1 MRKKSKSTLAILMAV
16 AMMSSLCSVPAA
28 AAETETGGVVSET
41 PVVEAEE
48 TQETETEESEA
59 AEAEDFSAED
69 EISVEED
76 DEIAAEDEE
85 TDELAVENEDEA
97 EAVGDEEEFTD
108 DAAGDEAVESYP
120 VAVFGIDSN
129 GKEERVDINSTNK
142 DDVLGNLDGDAKTV
156 VYNPAENKLTLNNA
170 KISTIAFFTSATTPG
185 KAMKLELNGQNEL
198 SGYLWQ
204 YDRDATLEIYG
215 TGSLKITRDRGQCIS
230 CDGNLTFNGAKV
242 ELISIDNES
251 SYNDPYGIKIAGNLE
266 IKNHSN
272 VNINTTNNC
281 IYIYNSAAVYSA
293 RVAEQK
299 PKEKITISDSDVN
312 LTSRGE
318 TGNEGYTIRSV
329 GDVTIQNSTLES
341 QGCIA
346 IAHEYE
352 DEADATFNINNSTV
366 KVSKVNNNI
375 GFGIR
380 ADNLNISNKSDV
392 TASFTY
398 ENITTAILSYGYMDI
413 NNSKVTVGGPQYG
426 LATQDGD
433 ITIENNAVVTTTGTT
448 SGIQTDKGRIHIRNK
463 SNVTVNMFRGKYS
476 PYGALRTRSGI
487 DITDSKVT
495 ATGIGYSID
504 SYGDVNIDKGIV
516 IADAAMDDGSGLIS
530 IIAYGNEDEGPKNVN
545 ITNSWVDA
553 AALIDGT
560 VNVKDSVVFEK
571 NDGKVTGNPV
581 IPDNVEVRKN
591 HKLTV
596 AEPTTITA
604 PSGLAIANNGI
615 INAYCTSIRGTVTG
629 TAPVYTH
636 ANTTKWVYDKTSHW
650 KACTRCGEKVAAA
663 EAHRYGSWK
672 TLKAAGLGTS
682 GAKERHCTV
691 CGYTQGEDIAAVQ
704 VMQLLAK
711 GGKKSVSLKWSKVS
725 GADGYMIYSAKC
737 GRKLKLKKTVGK
749 NVRTWKQ
756 KKLKA
761 GTYYKYY
768 VAAYKLVNGKKVVIG
783 ESSDIHTAT
792 TGKGYG
798 YAKKITVKKSTFKLS
813 VGKTATIKA
822 TLKNTSKKV
831 KDHTVRIRYI
841 STNNDVATVNAKGKI
856 TAKSAGTC
864 YIYCY
869 ALNGLTKKVKVTVK

>member
-28 AAETETGGVVSET
+28 AAETEIGGVVSET
-41 PVVEAEE
+41 FAVEDAEI
-48 TQETETEESEA
+48 QETETEEPEA
-59 AEAEDFSAED
+59 AEAEGFSAED

-85 TDELAVENEDEA
+85 TDELAVENEDEV

-108 DAAGDEAVESYP
+108 DAAGDDVVDGYGWLGSTWITPENAADILKDGTASY
-120 VAVFGIDSN
+120 
-129 GKEERVDINSTNK
+129 
-142 DDVLGNLDGDAKTV
+142 DADTK
-156 VYNPAENKLTLNNA
+156 KLTLNNA
-170 KISTIAFFTSATTPG
+170 KVNGPIDFRIRGNVT
-185 KAMKLELNGQNEL
+185 LELKGQNEITEDFNNSTKGIIEFWGDKL
-198 SGYLWQ
+198 TITG
-204 YDRDATLEIYG
+204 A
-215 TGSLKITRDRGQCIS
+215 GSLKALNMTKSFIYDKGDLVI
-230 CDGNLTFNGAKV
+230 DGVKLEFALKNGV
-242 ELISIDNES
+242 NSID
-251 SYNDPYGIKIAGNLE
+251 GISIAGNLE
-266 IKNHSN
+266 IKNDSN
-272 VNINTTNNC
+272 ITMNTTGYC
-281 IYIYNSAAVYSA
+281 INAYNITAVYSA
-293 RVAEQK
+293 RATEQK
-299 PKEKITISDSDVN
+299 PEGKITISGSKVN
-312 LTSRGE
+312 LTSER
-318 TGNEGYTIRSV
+318 TTILSEK
-329 GDVTIQNSTLES
+329 DITIQNSTLES
-341 QGCIA
+341 EGMIYN
-346 IAHEYE
+346 HLYN
-352 DEADATFNINNSTV
+352 DPVGATLDIDNSKV
-366 KVSKVNNNI
+366 KVTAGSFDFDI
-375 GFGIR
+375 
-380 ADNLNISNKSDV
+380 DNLKIHNKSEV
-392 TASFTY
+392 TATLTD
-398 ENITTAILSYGYMDI
+398 EEAVTAILSYKGIDI
-413 NNSKVTVGGPQYG
+413 NDSKVTSSGSQYG
-426 LATQDGD
+426 LAAQDGD

-448 SGIQTDKGRIHIRNK
+448 SGILTDEGKIHIRNK
-463 SNVTVNMFRGKYS
+463 SNVTVNMLRGKYS

-495 ATGIGYSID
+495 ATGTGYSID
-504 SYGDVNIDKGIV
+504 SYDDVNIDKGIV
-516 IADAAMDDGSGLIS
+516 IADAAMDDDSGLIS
-530 IIAYGNEDEGPKNVN
+530 IIAYGDDDEGPKNIN

-560 VNVKDSVVFEK
+560 VNVGDSVVFEE
-571 NDGKVTGNPV
+571 NDGKVTGKAV
-581 IPDNVEVRKN
+581 IPGNVEVRKA

-596 AEPTTITA
+596 SEPATLTA
-604 PSGLAIANNGI
+604 PSGSAIANNGI
-615 INAYCTSIRGTVTG
+615 INAYCTSVRGTVTG

-691 CGYTQGEDIAAVQ
+691 CSYTQGEDISAVQ

-864 YIYCY
+864 YVYCY
-869 ALNGLTKKVKVTVK
+869 ALNGLTKKVKVIVK

>member
-41 PVVEAEE
+41 SAVEDAEI
-48 TQETETEESEA
+48 QETETEEPEA

-85 TDELAVENEDEA
+85 TDELAVENEDEV

-108 DAAGDEAVESYP
+108 DAAGDEQNYGVTVYTADDTPIAVNP
-120 VAVFGIDSN
+120 
-129 GKEERVDINSTNK
+129 TNK
-142 DDVLGNLDGDAKTV
+142 DDVLGDVDGEAKTV
-156 VYNPAENKLTLNNA
+156 VYNPAENKLTLNGANTGRIEYNDSMTSGKTV
-170 KISTIAFFTSATTPG
+170 KI
-185 KAMKLELNGQNEL
+185 ELKGQNEM
-198 SGYLWQ
+198 SGRILQ
-204 YDRDATLEIYG
+204 TAEDATLEIYG
-215 TGSLKITRDRGQCIS
+215 SGSLKIKIDDRSQCIS
-230 CDGNLTFNGAKV
+230 SRGNLVFDGVKAEMITTAEKV
-242 ELISIDNES
+242 DYYSGVDGISI
-251 SYNDPYGIKIAGNLE
+251 GGNLE
-266 IKNHSN
+266 IKNDSN
-272 VNINTTNNC
+272 ITMNTTGYC
-281 IYIYNSAAVYSA
+281 IYAYNRTAVYSVRA
-293 RVAEQK
+293 AEQT
-299 PKEKITISDSDVN
+299 PKGKIIISDSKIK
-312 LTSRGE
+312 LTSAKDAIFS
-318 TGNEGYTIRSV
+318 YKDI
-329 GDVTIQNSTLES
+329 TIQNSTLEAEGS
-341 QGCIA
+341 IYNYL
-346 IAHEYE
+346 YE
-352 DEADATFNINNSTV
+352 DAVGATLDIDNSKV
-366 KVSKVNNNI
+366 KVTDGYFALQV
-375 GFGIR
+375 
-380 ADNLNISNKSDV
+380 DNLKIRNKSEV
-392 TASFTY
+392 TATLTD
-398 ENITTAILSYGYMDI
+398 EKAITAILSYKGIDI
-413 NNSKVTVGGPQYG
+413 NDSKVTSSGSQYG

-495 ATGIGYSID
+495 ATGTGYSID

-560 VNVKDSVVFEK
+560 VNVRDSVVFEE
-571 NDGKVTGNPV
+571 NDGKVTGKAV
-581 IPDNVEVRKN
+581 IPGNVEVRKA

-596 AEPTTITA
+596 SEPATLTA
-604 PSGLAIANNGI
+604 PSGSAIANNGI
-615 INAYCTSIRGTVTG
+615 INAYCTSVRGTVTG

-691 CGYTQGEDIAAVQ
+691 CSHTQGEDIAAVQ

-737 GRKLKLKKTVGK
+737 GGKLKLKKTVGK

-792 TGKGYG
+792 NGKKYG

-864 YIYCY
+864 YVYCY

>member
-1 MRKKSKSTLAILMAV
+1 MGKKSKSTLAIFMAV

-48 TQETETEESEA
+48 TQETETEELEA
-59 AEAEDFSAED
+59 AETEDFSAED

-85 TDELAVENEDEA
+85 TDELAVENEDEV
-97 EAVGDEEEFTD
+97 EAVGDEEEFID
-108 DAAGDEAVESYP
+108 DAAGDDVVDGYGWLGSTWITPENAADILKDGTASY
-120 VAVFGIDSN
+120 
-129 GKEERVDINSTNK
+129 
-142 DDVLGNLDGDAKTV
+142 DADTQ
-156 VYNPAENKLTLNNA
+156 KLTLNNA
-170 KISTIAFFTSATTPG
+170 KVDGTIDFRISGDVT
-185 KAMKLELNGQNEL
+185 LELKGQNEIT
-198 SGYLWQ
+198 GEFN
-204 YDRDATLEIYG
+204 TG
-215 TGSLKITRDRGQCIS
+215 TDCLIDFWGDKLTITGKGSLKASDKGKSFINDKGDLVI
-230 CDGNLTFNGAKV
+230 DGVRLEFASKREANNF
-242 ELISIDNES
+242 
-251 SYNDPYGIKIAGNLE
+251 YGIRVAGNLE
-266 IKNHSN
+266 IKNGAN
-272 VNINTTNNC
+272 VTLNTSAES
-281 IYIYNSAAVYSA
+281 IYAYNRTAVYSVRA
-293 RVAEQK
+293 AEQT
-299 PKEKITISDSDVN
+299 PKGKIIISDSKIK
-312 LTSRGE
+312 LTSAKGA
-318 TGNEGYTIRSV
+318 IFSSK
-329 GDVTIQNSTLES
+329 DIIIQNSTLEAEGMIYNCLS
-341 QGCIA
+341 DDSVDTTLDI
-346 IAHEYE
+346 
-352 DEADATFNINNSTV
+352 DKSRV
-366 KVSKVNNNI
+366 KVTDDYFALQV
-375 GFGIR
+375 
-380 ADNLNISNKSDV
+380 DNLKIRNKSEVIV
-392 TASFTY
+392 TLTAEY
-398 ENITTAILSYGYMDI
+398 AERAILSY
-413 NNSKVTVGGPQYG
+413 K
-426 LATQDGD
+426 
-433 ITIENNAVVTTTGTT
+433 
-448 SGIQTDKGRIHIRNK
+448 
-463 SNVTVNMFRGKYS
+463 
-476 PYGALRTRSGI
+476 GI
-487 DITDSKVT
+487 DINDSKVT
-495 ATGIGYSID
+495 TSGTGYSID

-516 IADAAMDDGSGLIS
+516 IADAAMDDGSGLVS
-530 IIAYGNEDEGPKNVN
+530 IIAYGEENEGPKNVN

-560 VNVKDSVVFEK
+560 VNVRDSVVFEK
-571 NDGKVTGNPV
+571 NDGKVTGNTV
-581 IPDNVEVRKN
+581 IPGNVEVRKA

-596 AEPTTITA
+596 SEPATLTA
-604 PSGLAIANNGI
+604 PSGSAIANNGI
-615 INAYCTSIRGTVTG
+615 INAYCTSVRGTVTG

-672 TLKAAGLGTS
+672 TLKAAGLGIS

-691 CGYTQGEDIAAVQ
+691 CSYTQGEDIAAVQ

-737 GRKLKLKKTVGK
+737 GGKLKLKKTVGK

-792 TGKGYG
+792 NGKKYG

>member
-28 AAETETGGVVSET
+28 AAETEIGGVVSET

-48 TQETETEESEA
+48 TQETETEEPEA

-85 TDELAVENEDEA
+85 TDELAVENEDEV

-108 DAAGDEAVESYP
+108 DAAGDGVVDGYGWLGSTWITPGNAADILKDGTASY
-120 VAVFGIDSN
+120 
-129 GKEERVDINSTNK
+129 
-142 DDVLGNLDGDAKTV
+142 DADTQ
-156 VYNPAENKLTLNNA
+156 KLTLNNA
-170 KISTIAFFTSATTPG
+170 KVDGPIDFRISGDVT
-185 KAMKLELNGQNEL
+185 LELKGQNEITEDFNSSTEGIIEFWGDKL
-198 SGYLWQ
+198 TITGK
-204 YDRDATLEIYG
+204 
-215 TGSLKITRDRGQCIS
+215 GSLKASDMGKSFIYDKGDLVI
-230 CDGNLTFNGAKV
+230 DGVRLEFTSKREANNF
-242 ELISIDNES
+242 
-251 SYNDPYGIKIAGNLE
+251 YGIKVAGNLE
-266 IKNHSN
+266 IKNGAD
-272 VNINTTNNC
+272 VTLNTSAES
-281 IYIYNSAAVYSA
+281 IYAYNRTAVYSV

-299 PKEKITISDSDVN
+299 PEGKITISDSQVN
-312 LTSRGE
+312 LTSERI
-318 TGNEGYTIRSV
+318 TILSEK
-329 GDVTIQNSTLES
+329 DITIQNSTLEAEGMIYNCLS
-341 QGCIA
+341 DDSVG
-346 IAHEYE
+346 
-352 DEADATFNINNSTV
+352 ATLDIDKSKV
-366 KVSKVNNNI
+366 KVTDDYFALQV
-375 GFGIR
+375 
-380 ADNLNISNKSDV
+380 DNLKIRNKSEV
-392 TASFTY
+392 TAALTAEY
-398 ENITTAILSYGYMDI
+398 AETAILSY
-413 NNSKVTVGGPQYG
+413 K
-426 LATQDGD
+426 
-433 ITIENNAVVTTTGTT
+433 
-448 SGIQTDKGRIHIRNK
+448 
-463 SNVTVNMFRGKYS
+463 
-476 PYGALRTRSGI
+476 GI
-487 DITDSKVT
+487 DINDSKVT
-495 ATGIGYSID
+495 TSGTGYTVD
-504 SYGDVNIDKGIV
+504 SYGDVNIDKSIV
-516 IADAAMDDGSGLIS
+516 IADAIREDEEVLIC
-530 IIAYGNEDEGPKNVN
+530 IIAYGEENEGPKNVN

-553 AALIDGT
+553 AAGIDGT
-560 VNVKDSVVFEK
+560 VNIRDSVVFEE

-691 CGYTQGEDIAAVQ
+691 CGHTQGEDIAAVQ

-737 GRKLKLKKTVGK
+737 GGKLKLKKTVGK

>member
-1 MRKKSKSTLAILMAV
+1 MKKKSKNILAILMAV

-28 AAETETGGVVSET
+28 AAETEAGGIVSET
-41 PVVEAEE
+41 SVVEDAEI
-48 TQETETEESEA
+48 QETETEEPEA
-59 AEAEDFSAED
+59 TEAEDFSAED

-76 DEIAAEDEE
+76 DEITAEDEE

-108 DAAGDEAVESYP
+108 DAAGDGVVDGYGWLGSTWITPENAADILKNGTASY
-120 VAVFGIDSN
+120 
-129 GKEERVDINSTNK
+129 
-142 DDVLGNLDGDAKTV
+142 DADTQ
-156 VYNPAENKLTLNNA
+156 KLTLNNA
-170 KISTIAFFTSATTPG
+170 KVDGTIDFRISGDVT
-185 KAMKLELNGQNEL
+185 LELKGQNEII
-198 SGYLWQ
+198 GEFNTGTDYLIDFWG
-204 YDRDATLEIYG
+204 DKLTITG
-215 TGSLKITRDRGQCIS
+215 KGSLIASDMGKSFINDKGDLVI
-230 CDGNLTFNGAKV
+230 DGVSLEFTSKREANNF
-242 ELISIDNES
+242 
-251 SYNDPYGIKIAGNLE
+251 YGIKVAGNLE
-266 IKNHSN
+266 IKNGAN
-272 VNINTTNNC
+272 VTLNTSAES
-281 IYIYNSAAVYSA
+281 IYAYNRTAVYSVRA
-293 RVAEQK
+293 AEQT
-299 PKEKITISDSDVN
+299 PKGKIIISDSKIK
-312 LTSRGE
+312 LTSAK
-318 TGNEGYTIRSV
+318 YAIFSYK
-329 GDVTIQNSTLES
+329 DITIQNSTLEAEGS
-341 QGCIA
+341 IYNYL
-346 IAHEYE
+346 YE
-352 DEADATFNINNSTV
+352 DAVGATLDIDN
-366 KVSKVNNNI
+366 SKVEVTDDY
-375 GFGIR
+375 FAFQVDTLKIR
-380 ADNLNISNKSDV
+380 NKSAV
-392 TASFTY
+392 TATLTD
-398 ENITTAILSYGYMDI
+398 ENAVTAILSYKGIDI
-413 NNSKVTVGGPQYG
+413 NDSKVISGGSQYG
-426 LATQDGD
+426 LATQEGD

-448 SGIQTDKGRIHIRNK
+448 SGIQTDKGKIYIRNK

-476 PYGALRTRSGI
+476 PYGALKTQSGI

-495 ATGIGYSID
+495 ATGTGYSID

-516 IADAAMDDGSGLIS
+516 IADATMDDGSGLIS
-530 IIAYGNEDEGPKNVN
+530 IIAYGEENEGPKNVN

-553 AALIDGT
+553 VALIDGT
-560 VNVKDSVVFEK
+560 VTVKDSVVFEK
-571 NDGKVTGNPV
+571 NDGKVTGNAV
-581 IPDNVEVRKN
+581 IPGNVEVRKA

-596 AEPTTITA
+596 SEPATLTA
-604 PSGLAIANNGI
+604 PSGSAIANNGI
-615 INAYCTSIRGTVTG
+615 INAYCTSVRGTVTG

-636 ANTTKWVYDKTSHW
+636 ANTTKWIYDKTSHW
-650 KACTRCGEKVAAA
+650 KACSRCGEKMAAA

-691 CGYTQGEDIAAVQ
+691 CGHTQGEDIAAVQ

-711 GGKKSVSLKWSKVS
+711 GGKKSVTLKWNKVS

-737 GRKLKLKKTVGK
+737 GRKLKLKKTVGN

-768 VAAYKLVNGKKVVIG
+768 VEAYKLVNGKKVVIG

-792 TGKGYG
+792 NGKRYG

-869 ALNGLTKKVKVTVK
+869 ALNGLTKKVKVTVQ